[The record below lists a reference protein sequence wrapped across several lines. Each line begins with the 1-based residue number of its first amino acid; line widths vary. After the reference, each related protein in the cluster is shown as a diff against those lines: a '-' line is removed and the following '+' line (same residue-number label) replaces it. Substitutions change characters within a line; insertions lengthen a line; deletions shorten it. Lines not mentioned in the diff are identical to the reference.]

1 MMKTKATLLIFFF
14 SLILTPHFLSVFSQ
28 TQEQTIRPALLN
40 QPMPDFTLPS
50 FQGEPISLAK
60 LKGKNIMLIFPR
72 GLAAPDRWCTICHYK
87 YVELV
92 ELEKAQQIR
101 KKYNLEIIFVF
112 PYSRDVVKQWL
123 EALPDQ
129 MTKIRNWKYPEN
141 IDQLDEKGKQ
151 SMERYRRI
159 FPKDFAV
166 TKENIPSPFPIL
178 IDAERQVSSG
188 LGLFTTN
195 WGGSQVEQNIPAVY
209 LIDDQGVL
217 RFKYIS
223 QTTLDRP
230 EYDYLLKILDLIKE
244 KKF

>member
-1 MMKTKATLLIFFF
+1 MKKILVLFILLF
-14 SLILTPHFLSVFSQ
+14 SSYLCFSGQ
-28 TQEQTIRPALLN
+28 SQEPTIRPALLN
-40 QPMPDFTLPS
+40 QPMPDFSLPTY
-50 FQGEPISLAK
+50 QGPIIRLSE

-72 GLAAPDRWCTICHYK
+72 GLAATERWCTICHYK
-87 YVELV
+87 YMELV

-101 KKYNLEIIFVF
+101 QKYNLEIIFVF
-112 PYSRDVVKQWL
+112 PYSRDIVQKWL

-129 MTKIRNWKYPEN
+129 MAKIRNWKYPEN

-159 FPKDFAV
+159 FPKDFTV
-166 TKENIPSPFPIL
+166 SKENIPLPFPIL

-209 LIDDQGVL
+209 LIDDQGIV

-223 QTTLDRP
+223 QNTLDRP
-230 EYDYLLKILDLIKE
+230 DYDYLLKILDLIKA
-244 KKF
+244 KKL

>member
-1 MMKTKATLLIFFF
+1 MKKILVLFILLF
-14 SLILTPHFLSVFSQ
+14 SSYLCFSGQ
-28 TQEQTIRPALLN
+28 SQEPTIRPALLN
-40 QPMPDFTLPS
+40 QPMPDFSLPTY
-50 FQGEPISLAK
+50 QGPIVRLSE

-72 GLAAPDRWCTICHYK
+72 GLAATERWCTICHYK
-87 YVELV
+87 YMELV

-101 KKYNLEIIFVF
+101 QKYNLEIIFVF
-112 PYSRDVVKQWL
+112 PYSRDIVQKWL

-129 MTKIRNWKYPEN
+129 MAKIRNWKYPEN

-159 FPKDFAV
+159 FPKDFTV
-166 TKENIPSPFPIL
+166 SKENIPLPFPIL

-209 LIDDQGVL
+209 LIDDQGIV

-223 QTTLDRP
+223 QNTLDRP
-230 EYDYLLKILDLIKE
+230 DYDYLLKILDLIKA
-244 KKF
+244 KKL